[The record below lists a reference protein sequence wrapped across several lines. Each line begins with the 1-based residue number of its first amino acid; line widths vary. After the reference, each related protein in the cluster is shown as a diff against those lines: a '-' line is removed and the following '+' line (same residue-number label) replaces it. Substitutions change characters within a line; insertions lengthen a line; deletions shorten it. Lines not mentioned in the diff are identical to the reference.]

1 MGLTATRSRQ
11 GSGSEP
17 RDSCQRRDKPY
28 YHAINLHHTGRP
40 IKRTAYTSIDK
51 HKHLAISLLNEKNLT
66 SLLEFIGDAVL
77 KSIASQFTH
86 NYLLTT
92 HVSLHGEQ
100 LYLKCIA
107 RSCERSEQEIRRLSQ
122 ITLRRSVSTRT
133 FTSYPQIL
141 GCLLCSLPRG
151 GPDKGLAWSPQKAPG
166 ADSGMGHITILPLP
180 AKTD

>member
-51 HKHLAISLLNEKNLT
+51 HKHLAISLSNEENLT
-66 SLLEFIGDAVL
+66 SLLEFIGDAVV
-77 KSIASQFTH
+77 SQFTH

-100 LYLKCIA
+100 LYLKSIA
-107 RSCERSEQEIRRLSQ
+107 RFATFYGRRA
-122 ITLRRSVSTRT
+122 RA
-133 FTSYPQIL
+133 
-141 GCLLCSLPRG
+141 
-151 GPDKGLAWSPQKAPG
+151 K
-166 ADSGMGHITILPLP
+166 GHI
-180 AKTD
+180 